1 MEVSTLYV
9 MEGDMTDN
17 DILIGMDVIT
27 LCDFAITNKDGK
39 TVFSFDIPST
49 RITDYTIE

>member
-1 MEVSTLYV
+1 
-9 MEGDMTDN
+9 MTDN

-27 LCDFAITNKDGK
+27 MCDFAITNKGGK

-49 RITDYTIE
+49 RITDYTTE